1 METGT
6 KELPPGE
13 NGELIVAGPQVMVG
27 YLNKP
32 QETAETIREWDG
44 KRWLYTGDIGYTDEH
59 GRVIIS
65 DRKKQLIKVRG
76 YSVFPKEVE
85 ELVGRHEGVL
95 EVAASGL
102 PDKEMGEI
110 IKVWVVLKKDWE
122 GKISDEELREWC
134 KENMTHYKV
143 PRLIEF
149 RNELPKTL
157 VGKVM
162 RRQLMEAD
170 PVYVAHHQGK

>member
-1 METGT
+1 
-6 KELPPGE
+6 
-13 NGELIVAGPQVMVG
+13 VAGPQVMVG
-27 YLNKP
+27 YLNQPK
-32 QETAETIREWDG
+32 ETAETIKEFDG
-44 KRWLYTGDIGYTDEH
+44 KRWLYTGDIGYMDEL
-59 GRVIIS
+59 GRVTIN

-85 ELVGRHEGVL
+85 ELVGGHPAVL
-95 EVAASGL
+95 EAAASGL

-110 IKVWVVLKKDWE
+110 IKVWVVLKEDSK
-122 GKISDEELREWC
+122 GKITEAELRNWC

-143 PRLIEF
+143 PKLIEF
-149 RNELPKTL
+149 REDLPKTL

-170 PVYVAHHQGK
+170 PVYMSHFRK